1 MFASV
6 FFDLSQITMSGSDIY
21 TKSSAGWLMGHG
33 AALGVLFLFS
43 TAQDVSAS
51 VLQFANVE

>member
-21 TKSSAGWLMGHG
+21 TSLQPGGSWGT
-33 AALGVLFLFS
+33 ALPWVFFLFS